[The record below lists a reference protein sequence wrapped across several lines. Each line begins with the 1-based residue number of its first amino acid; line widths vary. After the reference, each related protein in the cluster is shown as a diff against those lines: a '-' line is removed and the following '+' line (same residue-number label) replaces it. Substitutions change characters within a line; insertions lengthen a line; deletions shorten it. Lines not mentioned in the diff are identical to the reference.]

1 MALNNNFLPQ
11 TSLVFGVRDF
21 APQISELGN
30 INTKAL
36 QNAFN
41 FGTKVY
47 DWDKDRKIAE
57 ELKQENPDVNK
68 MAALEASK
76 INGSQDPTSI
86 WRWKKGLEAQ
96 EAQRAAD
103 LQRVKDEKDLQEAKA
118 LQNLKYKIDAQLKPM
133 TMGLNTTDAD
143 LKMWKNTLADL
154 EEQGLA
160 GNVGED
166 YMNKIWNM
174 QKSLDSGELPANQI
188 ARLTNDF
195 DLLAAKFDT
204 VKEQGGYGKDRD
216 AYIADVDK
224 IMEDIKTI
232 YATNGQSV
240 PESIRVKY
248 EQIRNKYNKKKTSPR
263 PGAPKNPGRK

>member
-1 MALNNNFLPQ
+1 MALQNNFVPS

-86 WRWKKGLEAQ
+86 WRWKKSLEAQ

-103 LQRVKDEKDLQEAKA
+103 LQRIKEEKDLQEAKS

-143 LKMWKNTLADL
+143 VKMWKNTLADL

-174 QKSLDSGELPANQI
+174 QKSLNSGELPANQI
-188 ARLTNDF
+188 SRLTNDF
-195 DLLAAKFDT
+195 DLLDNKFDII
-204 VKEQGGYGKDRD
+204 KAQGGYGKDRE

-224 IMEDIKTI
+224 IMEDIKSI
-232 YATNGQSV
+232 YAANGQAV

-248 EQIRNKYNKKKTSPR
+248 EQIRNKHNKKKVTPN
-263 PGAPKNPGRK
+263 PGAPKKPR